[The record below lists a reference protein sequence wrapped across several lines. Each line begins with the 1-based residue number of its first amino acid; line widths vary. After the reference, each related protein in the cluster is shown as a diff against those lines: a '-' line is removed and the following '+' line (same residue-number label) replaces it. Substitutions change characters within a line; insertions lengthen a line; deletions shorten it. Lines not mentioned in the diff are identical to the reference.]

1 MYAGSS
7 LYGLRWIQFICSNGS
22 LIYGDLIM
30 IEIRVSNETGELL
43 ESWFDSISE
52 LLNFIREQFDIDKEE
67 NEVHTYKV
75 EWEYEVDKFTH
86 FIVEKLDDLADLEEY
101 INSVGVLDEHEPY
114 YDDDDDY
121 DDDDVYKTSEAEYA
135 AMEDALI
142 NRTDKN
148 Y

>member
-1 MYAGSS
+1 M
-7 LYGLRWIQFICSNGS
+7 L
-22 LIYGDLIM
+22 
-30 IEIRVSNETGELL
+30 EIKVSNDAGELL
-43 ESWFDSISE
+43 ESWFDSINE
-52 LLNFIREQFDIDKEE
+52 LLNFIKEQFEIDEEE

-75 EWEYEVDKFTH
+75 EWEYEVDEFTH
-86 FIVEKLDDLADLEEY
+86 FIVKKLDDLKELEEY

-114 YDDDDDY
+114 YYDDDDY

-142 NRTDKN
+142 NRTDRN